1 MKKFLLGSVLL
12 GVVMAP
18 LLWAEEVPYDR
29 YAPARS
35 EDSLSEES
43 SGNSRS
49 LQSFGKHF
57 LVYPFELIRRPVDRT
72 LVFLEDYHVYDKA
85 NWVYEQMKN
94 RGAEPKVL
102 SFALSGEDRL
112 GGGIDLDFTRL
123 TGLKEHS
130 PDTTLKASGFWSIDH
145 ITDYQAKFNQERIG
159 GTGLFAG
166 GQFQY
171 ETRGDEHFYGI
182 GPNTSAGDETSY
194 RMERT
199 ALILPVGYE
208 FSSSLKAQG
217 QFAYENVN
225 ITNGENGRLGIIDN
239 IFVATGRQNIPGLA
253 GDELLSWGLDLEH
266 DNRDDK
272 ELPTRGG
279 YERLHFSYHK
289 GLESNS
295 GFFKYRAEGARY
307 FKLFSDRQILA
318 FRGLIEQNNETRHR
332 EVPFFDRSRL
342 GGYGIYPRLGDTHR
356 GFRRDRFYDESLLLF
371 NLEYR
376 WVTWEHREW
385 RMDSVLFWD
394 EGQVFG
400 DWNEFQLKDFNASYG
415 IAFRVS
421 VEGEVLITFEVA
433 RSREGVQLYAKTKTP
448 F

>member
-1 MKKFLLGSVLL
+1 M
-12 GVVMAP
+12 VMAP
-18 LLWAEEVPYDR
+18 SLWAQEVSYDR
-29 YAPARS
+29 YGS
-35 EDSLSEES
+35 VSSKDSLSEES
-43 SGNSRS
+43 AESSGS

-72 LVFLEDYHVYDKA
+72 LIFLEDYHVYDKA
-85 NWVYEQMKN
+85 NWAYEQLKN
-94 RGAEPKVL
+94 KGLEPKVL

-123 TGLKEHS
+123 THLKEHS

-145 ITDYQAKFNQERIG
+145 LSDYQVTLNQERIG

-166 GQFQY
+166 SRFQY
-171 ETRGDEHFYGI
+171 ENRGEEHFYGI
-182 GPNTSAGDETSY
+182 GPNTSLGDETSY

-199 ALILPVGYE
+199 TLALPVGYE
-208 FSSSLKAQG
+208 FSNSWKAKA
-217 QFAYENVN
+217 QFAYQNVN
-225 ITNGENGRLGIIDN
+225 ITNGKDGRLGIIDN
-239 IFVATGRQNIPGLA
+239 IFVATGRRQIPGLG

-272 ELPTRGG
+272 ELPSQGG

-295 GFFKYRAEGARY
+295 GFFKYRAEGGHF
-307 FKLFSDRQILA
+307 FKLLSDRRILA
-318 FRGLIEQNNETRHR
+318 FRGLMEHNNETSKR
-332 EVPFFDRSRL
+332 EVPFFDMARL
-342 GGYGIYPRLGDTHR
+342 GGYGIYPWYGDTHR
-356 GFRRDRFYDESLLLF
+356 GFRRDRFYDDSLLLF

-376 WVTWEHREW
+376 WTVWEHREW
-385 RMDSVLFWD
+385 RMDTAFFWD

-400 DWNEFQLKDFNASYG
+400 DWGDFQFKGLRASSG
-415 IAFRVS
+415 IGLRLC
-421 VEGEVLITFEVA
+421 VEGQVLITLDLA
-433 RSREGVQLYAKTKTP
+433 RSREGTQIYVETKTP